1 MLRALFVFLFA
12 LLFSRRIENPESST
26 SAAREKDGSI
36 QQNSYPS
43 LFVVGMDLSQVAG
56 AALLR
61 SRLGELPMR
70 NYTVTLFLEE
80 LESRDLLSVGVLPA
94 DPLLDPAAG
103 HAPFHPPKEA
113 PPTHHPG
120 RSSGGITPLNPNWYT
135 PDQIRSAYGFNQVS
149 LTGAG
154 QTIAIIDVYN
164 DPNIFNDA
172 NVFSAQFGLP
182 QLTPQT
188 FIKLNEYG
196 NSNGPFP
203 ATNSAWSSE
212 ISLDVEWAHAIAP
225 QANIVLVE
233 ANSEST
239 SDVFQAMLT
248 AQNYVGVTDSRTGK
262 LDPVTVVSMSWGYNE
277 SNRYM
282 QSNMTTYDK
291 NYLSPSRPITFVAAT
306 LDNGSRYGVYWPAI
320 SPNVVGVGGTVL
332 TLNSS
337 GGYGSETGWSY
348 STGGISK
355 YEVRPTYQNLVPY
368 GLTALPA
375 NRMNPDV
382 SYAAT
387 NFAAYDT
394 VGTYHGWFQAGGTSA
409 GTPQWAGLIALV
421 DQGRE
426 EIGGQPLNS
435 TQTLQTLYHF
445 AGSQYFHDITSGSNG
460 AYTAGP
466 GYDLVTGIGTPI
478 ANNLIP
484 AMIGYVP
491 PASLAAST
499 VSPAAESPDK
509 GSPPLLKGEM
519 TSIEPPS
526 ALQFSSNGALLD
538 LLPATE
544 GPTQNVPDNPMSPVD
559 QFWVAYGNW
568 LGNNSFGHRDATTVA
583 GLSARFYLH
592 RADE

>member
-1 MLRALFVFLFA
+1 
-12 LLFSRRIENPESST
+12 
-26 SAAREKDGSI
+26 
-36 QQNSYPS
+36 
-43 LFVVGMDLSQVAG
+43 
-56 AALLR
+56 
-61 SRLGELPMR
+61 MR
-70 NYTVTLFLEE
+70 NYTVKLFLEE
-80 LESRDLLSVGVLPA
+80 LESRELLSVGVLPA

-113 PPTHHPG
+113 PPTNHPG
-120 RSSGGITPLNPNWYT
+120 RSSGGTTPLNPNWYT

-149 LTGAG
+149 LTGTG

-225 QANIVLVE
+225 QAKIVLVE

-248 AQNYVGVTDSRTGK
+248 ARSYSG
-262 LDPVTVVSMSWGYNE
+262 VTVVSMSWGYNE
-277 SNRYM
+277 SNADMRSRM
-282 QSNMTTYDK
+282 ATYDST
-291 NYLSPSRPITFVAAT
+291 YLTTPAGHTPITFVAAT
-306 LDNGSRYGVYWPAI
+306 LDSGSRYGVFWPAI

-355 YEVRPTYQNLVPY
+355 YEVRPSYQNLVPY
-368 GLTALPA
+368 GLAALPA

-421 DQGRE
+421 DQGRVTS
-426 EIGGQPLNS
+426 GRLPLNS
-435 TQTLQTLYHF
+435 TQTLQTLYQF
-445 AGSQYFHDITSGSNG
+445 AGPQYFHDITSGSNG

-484 AMIGYVP
+484 AMMGYVP
-491 PASLAAST
+491 TASLASST
-499 VSPAAESPDK
+499 VSPAAESQDK
-509 GSPPLLKGEM
+509 ESSPLQKGEM
-519 TSIEPPS
+519 TSIESPS
-526 ALQFSSNGALLD
+526 VLQFSSNGASLD

-544 GPTQNVPDNPMSPVD
+544 GPTQSVPDNAMSPVD

-568 LGNNSFGHRDATTVA
+568 LGNNSFGHHDATTVA

-592 RADE
+592 RTDE